1 MGLLRNLRCAVE
13 DCILDGLAPDAIVN
27 RIVDDFAV
35 APAFAREIFDEIM
48 EREFAAMNDEF

>member
-1 MGLLRNLRCAVE
+1 MGLLRNLRCAIE

-48 EREFAAMNDEF
+48 EREFAAMNEL